1 MVSSGRI
8 VNTERAPEGMSNPP
22 GEEHTG
28 SVDDTAAAEDAHT
41 EDPHAAADETESTPD
56 DAPEDDAAPEP
67 ADVATEDVVEDAAP
81 TEHVSAEDVS
91 AETVAINMRDV
102 PPAEPDPVTEVIRRP
117 EAPTPVDEPATEVFA
132 KAAAPEP
139 EPEPER
145 RFTAPS
151 SYDGFTEAILPAQEP
166 ATEIFAK
173 SAAPAESET
182 PQLTK
187 TAVPQSIPPRGEPP
201 KERRKRSWGWVV
213 ALLLVIAAL
222 VAVAIL
228 GTILLTR
235 DNTPVVSEQDRVTD
249 AIMNYDAAIKKGDL
263 AMLRTITCG
272 ATRET
277 YVNFDDRAWAEVH
290 GRVAAA
296 EEYPVIASVDQVVIN
311 GDHAEANV
319 TTFMA
324 KASSVRS
331 TRSIDLQFRDEQWKV
346 CQDAEG

>member
-1 MVSSGRI
+1 MTNPSGEDRSDSGSDSG
-8 VNTERAPEGMSNPP
+8 APE
-22 GEEHTG
+22 
-28 SVDDTAAAEDAHT
+28 VTAAAEDSTVENT
-41 EDPHAAADETESTPD
+41 E
-56 DAPEDDAAPEP
+56 AAPSVEVASERTDEAEP
-67 ADVATEDVVEDAAP
+67 SAEASADDSSAAEPTADGSETAAIDVRDAHSAAP
-81 TEHVSAEDVS
+81 SD
-91 AETVAINMRDV
+91 
-102 PPAEPDPVTEVIRRP
+102 DPVTEVIRRP
-117 EAPTPVDEPATEVFA
+117 HTPPPVDEPATEIFA
-132 KAAAPEP
+132 KAAPPEP
-139 EPEPER
+139 DPEPER

-151 SYDGFTEAILPAQEP
+151 GFDGSTQIIEPAQEP
-166 ATEIFAK
+166 ATEVFATT
-173 SAAPAESET
+173 APPPT
-182 PQLTK
+182 PAQPAK
-187 TAVPQSIPPRGEPP
+187 TAVPQSIPPRGDAPKPP
-201 KERRKRSWGWVV
+201 RKQRSWGWVI
-213 ALLLVIAAL
+213 ALILVIAAL

-235 DNTPVVSEQDRVTD
+235 DTTPVVSEEERVTD

-324 KASSVRS
+324 KASDVRS
-331 TRSIDLQFRDEQWKV
+331 TRSIDLQFRDDQWKV